1 MASIGIDASRANTAR
16 PTGTE
21 WYSFHLLR
29 ALSRHARGDELYL
42 YAKESLIAGL
52 TNLGPHVH
60 ERILSWPPQRLWT
73 HTRLAWEMLRRPPD
87 LLFVPAHTIPIVHPA
102 RTVTTAHDIGFD
114 RFPELYTR
122 SECAYHQWSMRYA
135 VRHAKH
141 IITPS
146 AFTRQELL
154 DAYSVDPERVSVIHH
169 GFDPHQFRMITDTP
183 KLEATIR
190 KYRLTKPY
198 ILYVGRLERKKNIFG
213 LVQAFAQL
221 RAQYRGPLF
230 LVLAGSEGFQFERVR
245 EYIAAHHLDGM
256 IRCTGYI
263 PADDLPLLLNQ
274 AALFAFPSLYEGFGL
289 PILEAQA
296 CGTPVVTS
304 SVASMPEV
312 AGKGAVLVDPH
323 SPEAIADGLLRVLE
337 NPALAGSLK
346 AAGLKNLHRFRWE
359 ICADQTL
366 TLLHKVLD
374 GVA

>member
-42 YAKESLIAGL
+42 YAKESLIPGL

-73 HTRLAWEMLRRPPD
+73 HTRLAWEMLRSPPD

-102 RTVTTAHDIGFD
+102 RTVTTVHDIGFD

-122 SECAYHQWSMRYA
+122 SERAYHQWSMRYA

-154 DAYSVDPERVSVIHH
+154 DAYSVDPERVTVIHH
-169 GFDPHQFRMITDTP
+169 GFDPHQFRMINDTP
-183 KLEATIR
+183 KLEAAIR

-221 RAQYRGPLF
+221 RARYRGSLS

-245 EYIAAHHLDGM
+245 EYIAAHHLEGT
-256 IRCTGYI
+256 IRRTGYI

-304 SVASMPEV
+304 SVTSMPEV
-312 AGKGAVLVDPH
+312 AGAGAVLVDPH
-323 SPEAIADGLLRVLE
+323 SPEAIADGILRVLE
-337 NPALAGSLK
+337 NPGLAASLK
-346 AAGLKNLHRFRWE
+346 GAGLRNLHRFTWE